1 MPSTEIFIHFE
12 SSTIGL
18 PQLFDLADKIQL
30 SLADKNIGQ
39 YEGHSFSPDY
49 KKVMLA
55 LTSENADALI
65 DTIKPILK
73 DTDYIK
79 RPYAEIKYFDN
90 RNVRIDM

>member
-12 SSTIGL
+12 SSAIGL

-30 SLADKNIGQ
+30 SLADKDIGQ

-55 LTSENADALI
+55 LTSENSDALI
-65 DTIKPILK
+65 STIKPILK
-73 DTDYIK
+73 DINYIK
-79 RPYAEIKYFDN
+79 SSFAEIKYVDN
-90 RNVRIDM
+90 RIIRIDI

>member
-12 SSTIGL
+12 SLAIGL
-18 PQLFDLADKIQL
+18 SQLFDLADKIQL
-30 SLADKNIGQ
+30 GLADKNIGQ

-73 DTDYIK
+73 ETDYIK
-79 RPYAEIKYFDN
+79 SSFAEIKYLDN
-90 RNVRIDM
+90 RIIRIDI

>member
-18 PQLFDLADKIQL
+18 PQLFDLADQIQL

-49 KKVMLA
+49 KKIMLA
-55 LTSENADALI
+55 LTSENSDALI

-73 DTDYIK
+73 GKNYIK
-79 RPYAEIKYFDN
+79 RPFAEIKYLDN
-90 RNVRIDM
+90 KKVRIDI